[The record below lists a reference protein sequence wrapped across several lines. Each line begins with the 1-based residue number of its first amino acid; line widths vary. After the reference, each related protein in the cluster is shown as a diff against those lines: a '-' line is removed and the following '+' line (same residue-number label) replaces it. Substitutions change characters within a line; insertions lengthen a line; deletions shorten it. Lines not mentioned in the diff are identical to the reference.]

1 MKNNFKA
8 QMGNALVTLFSFVVK
23 FNPMWAY
30 RFTNI
35 EKTIYTKKTLPN
47 HADKFLLG
55 KDKEIKLIKKLLE
68 KGVTITEI
76 RSHLWSAD
84 TVLATLKDY
93 KLANIF
99 AGEFVDYIS
108 AKEQFNAV
116 FTSQSKDAIRAA
128 CAQSQY
134 TPSEEHIL
142 PIAANIYPLP
152 NDINM
157 TRPDYLGFLETI
169 VKHHYSA
176 FTEKLLNKF
185 DANIQSL
192 FLQLAMGCNKVAP
205 EQVEWTLTHS
215 GIVGA
220 KEFIE
225 QFYHLMPAT
234 AECAKRLSAHSLKLF
249 DTWCKRQKAATLC
262 SCCLNS
268 WVKEENEQY
277 LRLIEEK
284 AFIYNDSDSAINL
297 VRSTNKF
304 VFQNALICIL
314 QQNAA
319 EAFLLPYV
327 DKENELYPKMVHQIL
342 NNSAKI
348 KYLTENQVAQLSDK
362 QRNLYWKNMALS
374 GHMSAQQYSQLPE
387 GELKSE
393 IDKIMED
400 KAMIAWFQKNQ
411 QINEASL
418 TEFGDKELSNRVQY
432 WLANNGYLGWL
443 VYYFSGSR
451 TQETAKIAFN
461 CNWKFTNNKATKTLS
476 VEAFQKLVD
485 DQREDMLK
493 AYFHIYKSILPA
505 QREYLLCSPLKHL
518 AVGIGVY

>member
-1 MKNNFKA
+1 MKKSFKA
-8 QMGNALVTLFSFVVK
+8 QMGNALVTFFAWFVK

-30 RFTNI
+30 RFTELSNI
-35 EKTIYTKKTLPN
+35 

-55 KDKEIKLIKKLLE
+55 KDKEVKLIPKLLE
-68 KGVTITEI
+68 KGVETSEM

-84 TVLATLKDY
+84 TVLATLQDY
-93 KLANIF
+93 NLAHIF
-99 AGEFVDYIS
+99 AGEFVDYVS
-108 AKEQFNAV
+108 AKSQFDAV
-116 FTSQSKDAIRAA
+116 FKSNNKAAINAA
-128 CAQSQY
+128 CAQSKY

-157 TRPDYLGFLETI
+157 TRPDYLGFLEKI

-192 FLQLAMGCNKVAP
+192 FLQLAARCDKVAP
-205 EQVEWTLTHS
+205 EQVEWALTHS
-215 GIVGA
+215 GIAGA

-319 EAFLLPYV
+319 AAFLLPCV
-327 DKENELYPKMVHQIL
+327 DKENELYPKIVHQIL
-342 NNSAKI
+342 NSSNKI
-348 KYLTENQVAQLSDK
+348 NHLTENQVTQLSAE

-411 QINEASL
+411 DVTPSTIA
-418 TEFGDKELSNRVQY
+418 EFGDKELSNRVQY
-432 WLANNGYLGWL
+432 WLAKNSYLTWL
-443 VYYFSGSR
+443 VYYFSGLQANDAS
-451 TQETAKIAFN
+451 KIAFG
-461 CNWKFTNNKATKTLS
+461 WDIKISSNKSIKPLS
-476 VEAFQKLVD
+476 INAFQKLVND
-485 DQREDMLK
+485 NREKVLK
-493 AYFHIYKSILPA
+493 AYLYVHKAILPA

-518 AVGIGVY
+518 AVGVNVI